1 MTKKVKIETIID
13 DKRIS
18 TQELLQLIYEK
29 MEEGVTDFEINASGQ
44 HDIGGPLWSENG
56 ETLSFHVT
64 NPGQRVGSM
73 GMPGTKIV
81 VEGSVPAD
89 AGWLNSGAE
98 IIIKGDGGDTT
109 AHCAAGGKIFVG
121 GRVGTRS
128 GALMKHDP
136 KYIAPEFW
144 VLKNTGSF
152 AFEFMGG
159 GTAVVCGL
167 DCENMDSVLGNR
179 SCVGMVGGTVY
190 FRGKVK
196 NVFDE
201 VFIVDIDDSDK
212 EFLKN
217 GIAEFAEKIERPDIV
232 EKLTNFDEWKKII
245 APDFYH
251 KPKKTRISVKDFK
264 EKSWIKG
271 GIFSDVYKDDFNVVP
286 FVTKGDNR
294 LRVPVWAN
302 SENCA
307 PCEYDCPLGIPTQK
321 RINLIKNDKLKEA
334 IDLVLKYT
342 PFPASVCGNVCP
354 NLCMEHCNRQYV
366 DEHIKVA
373 ELGVM
378 SRDAIVPKNSVTK
391 KEKIAIIGSGAAG
404 LSCAWQLDK
413 MGYQVEV
420 FEADNKLG
428 GKLSQV
434 IPEERLA
441 NKVLQAEINRLKNT
455 NVKFTLNKKITAED
469 FDKLQKDFDAVVIAV
484 GAHVPFVIPFE
495 GNERLVKGLN
505 FLKSINNGE
514 KVEIGE
520 KVVIIGAGNAAMDVV
535 IGAYK
540 CGAKEV
546 TAIDIQK
553 PAAFPKEIAHA
564 KSLGAKILWPCFT
577 EKVTEQGVH
586 LKDGTVLEADTVIIS
601 VGDRSDFAFLDKKY
615 LDERGRLQLNE
626 YKQLQ
631 GNDKV
636 FAVGDT
642 IKQGLFVNALADGKN
657 VALNIDKLFNN
668 EELSDFKK
676 SPKLPRDRVYPQYY
690 KTCRPTEVAQ
700 IEPYEEQKRCLSCG
714 LCRDCQMCLN
724 ACPQKAIER
733 FVDDEGNVK
742 YYSNEDRCIGCGIC
756 AGICPCGIWT
766 MKSNI

>member
-1 MTKKVKIETIID
+1 MTKKAKIETIINEN
-13 DKRIS
+13 RIS
-18 TQELLQLIYEK
+18 TQELLQIIYDK
-29 MEEGVTDFEINASGQ
+29 MEEGVTEFEINASGQ

-56 ETLSFHVT
+56 ETLRFHVT

-73 GMPGTKIV
+73 GMPGTEII

-89 AGWLNSGAE
+89 AGWLNAGAE
-98 IIIKGDGGDTT
+98 IVIKGDGGDTT

-128 GALMKHDP
+128 GALMKKDP
-136 KYIAPEFW
+136 KYTAPEFW
-144 VLKNTGSF
+144 ILKNTGSF
-152 AFEFMGG
+152 SFEFMGG
-159 GTAVVCGL
+159 GTAVVCGYG
-167 DCENMDSVLGNR
+167 CEDFDSVLGNR

-196 NVFDE
+196 NVYDD
-201 VFIVDIDDSDK
+201 VFIVDIDEQDID
-212 EFLKN
+212 FLSK
-217 GIAEFAEKIERPDIV
+217 GIVEFAEKIERPEIV
-232 EKLTNFDEWKKII
+232 EKLTIWSEWKKII

-251 KPKKTRISVKDFK
+251 KPKKMRISVKDFK

-271 GIFSDVYKDDFNVVP
+271 GIFSDVYKDDFSVIP

-294 LRVPVWAN
+294 LRVPVWNN
-302 SENCA
+302 SAHSA
-307 PCEYDCPLGIPTQK
+307 PCEHDCPLGIPTQK
-321 RINLIKNDKLKEA
+321 RINLIKNGKLKEA
-334 IDLVLKYT
+334 IELVLKYS

-373 ELGVM
+373 EIGIM
-378 SRDAIVPKNSVTK
+378 SRDTKLEKNLVTK
-391 KEKIAIIGSGAAG
+391 KEKVAVLGSGAAA

-413 MGYQVEV
+413 MGYQADI
-420 FEADNKLG
+420 FEADDKIG

-441 NKVLQAEINRLKNT
+441 GEVLNAEIERLKNT
-455 NVKFTLNKKITAED
+455 NIKFTLNKKITNSD
-469 FDKLQKDFDAVVIAV
+469 FEELQNNYDAVVISI

-495 GNERLVKGLN
+495 GNEKLVKGLN

-514 KVEIGE
+514 KVPIGE

-540 CGAKEV
+540 CGAKDV

-553 PAAFPKEIAHA
+553 PAAFPKEIVHA
-564 KSLGAKILWPCFT
+564 ESLGAKILWPCFT
-577 EKVTEQGVH
+577 EKVTDKGVL
-586 LKDGTVLEADTVIIS
+586 LKDGRFLEADTVIIS
-601 VGDRSDFAFLDKKY
+601 VGDRPEFSFLDKKY
-615 LDERGRLQLNE
+615 TDEKGRLLLNE
-626 YKQLQ
+626 YNQSIV
-631 GNDKV
+631 NSKV
-636 FAVGDT
+636 FAAGDA
-642 IKQGLFVNALADGKN
+642 IRQGLFVNALAAGKN
-657 VALNIDKLFNN
+657 AALNIDKMFKG
-668 EELSDFKK
+668 EELSEFKK
-676 SPKLPRDRVYPQYY
+676 LPKLPRDRVYPQYY
-690 KTCRPTEVAQ
+690 KTCSAKEVTA
-700 IEPYEEQKRCLSCG
+700 IEPYEEQSRCLSCG

-742 YYSNEDRCIGCGIC
+742 YYSDISRCIGCGIC
-756 AGICPCGIWT
+756 AGVCPCGIWT
-766 MKSNI
+766 MENNI

>member
-1 MTKKVKIETIID
+1 MTKKIKIETIID
-13 DKRIS
+13 EKRIS
-18 TQELLQLIYEK
+18 TQELLQIIYDK

-44 HDIGGPLWSENG
+44 HDIGGPLWTENG
-56 ETLSFHVT
+56 EELKFHVT
-64 NPGQRVGSM
+64 NPGQRLGSM

-98 IIIKGDGGDTT
+98 IVIKGDGGDTT

-136 KYIAPEFW
+136 KYVAPEFW

-167 DCENMDSVLGNR
+167 GCEDFESILGSR
-179 SCVGMVGGTVY
+179 SCVGMVGGTIY

-196 NVFDE
+196 DVSDE
-201 VFIVDIDDSDK
+201 VFIVDIDEKDV

-232 EKLTNFDEWKKII
+232 EKLSDFSEWKKIV

-271 GIFSDVYKDDFNVVP
+271 GIFSDVFKDDFQVIP
-286 FVTKGDNR
+286 FVTKGDTR
-294 LRVPVWAN
+294 LRIPEWAN
-302 SENCA
+302 SANCA

-334 IDLVLKYT
+334 LDLVLEYT

-373 ELGVM
+373 EIGSM
-378 SRDAIVPKNSVTK
+378 SRDVKLPKHRITK
-391 KEKIAIIGSGAAG
+391 PQKIAVIGAGAAG
-404 LSCAWQLDK
+404 ISCGWQLDK
-413 MGYQVEV
+413 LGYKVDI
-420 FEADNKLG
+420 FEADKKIG

-434 IPEERLA
+434 IPEDRLSQS
-441 NKVLQAEINRLKNT
+441 VLNAEINRLKDT
-455 NVKFTLNKKITAED
+455 NINFVLDKKINSDD
-469 FDKLQKDFDAVVIAV
+469 FQNLEKDYDAIVIAI
-484 GAHVPFVIPFE
+484 GAHIPFVIPFE
-495 GNERLVKGLN
+495 GNEKLIKGLN
-505 FLKSINNGE
+505 FLKAINNGE
-514 KVEIGE
+514 KVTIGK

-540 CGAKEV
+540 CGAAKV

-564 KSLGAKILWPCFT
+564 KSLGAEILYPCFT
-577 EKVTEQGVH
+577 EKVTDEGVW
-586 LKDGTVLEADTVIIS
+586 LKDGTLLEADSVIIS
-601 VGDRSDFAFLDKKY
+601 VGDRPEFSFLTDKYTDDK
-615 LDERGRLQLNE
+615 GRLLLNQ
-626 YKQLQ
+626 YSQSVA
-631 GNDKV
+631 NPKV
-636 FAVGDT
+636 FAAGDS
-642 IKQGLFVNALADGKN
+642 IRQGLFVNALAGGKN
-657 VALNIDKLFNN
+657 VAQNIDNMFNN
-668 EELSDFKK
+668 IELSTFEK
-676 SPKLPRDRVYPQYY
+676 SPKLPRDRAIPEYY
-690 KTCRPTEVAQ
+690 KTYSPKSVVK
-700 IEPYEEQKRCLSCG
+700 IEPYEEQSRCLSCG

-742 YYSNEDRCIGCGIC
+742 YYSDESRCIGCGIC
-756 AGICPCGIWT
+756 AGVCPCGVWT
-766 MKSNI
+766 MKNNI